1 MKKISKLLA
10 YITGI
15 AVITAIGSIFG
26 STWGAVTF
34 FISFLSGASVFVMT
48 DDIKMFSRK
57 RKKDRFCEQTKDNQ
71 THDMKEILGEFKGI
85 YLSNAKKNEQ
95 TPSNDEQSEASTKSG
110 PKPTNNSTLQ
120 DKNEDDENLHL

>member
-1 MKKISKLLA
+1 MRKFSKLLA

-15 AVITAIGSIFG
+15 AILTAIGSIFG
-26 STWGAVTF
+26 STWGAITF

-57 RKKDRFCEQTKDNQ
+57 RKKDRFCAQTKDDR
-71 THDMKEILGEFKGI
+71 TCDMEEVLGEFKGT
-85 YLSNAKKNEQ
+85 YLSNVKKNEQ
-95 TPSNDEQSEASTKSG
+95 TISNDKQSETSKESD

-120 DKNEDDENLHL
+120 DKNEDDESLCL